1 MEVLKYGR
9 FGNLNE
15 TWNVMRDFSHVS
27 RNTNLSTTLKKETTM
42 RYMLL
47 LYGDEKLGEG
57 ITPEEWQAIIES
69 HNALTNEA
77 VGRGMNPSGEALQP
91 VATAKT
97 VRYEDTRPTLTT
109 DGPFAE
115 TKEQLG
121 GFYIIDCESEEEA
134 LEMASRLPMS
144 TGSVEVRPVI
154 EF

>member
-1 MEVLKYGR
+1 
-9 FGNLNE
+9 
-15 TWNVMRDFSHVS
+15 
-27 RNTNLSTTLKKETTM
+27 M

-47 LYGDEKLGEG
+47 LYGDEKLDENA
-57 ITPEEWQAIIES
+57 TPEQWQATIEA
-69 HNALTNEA
+69 HNAWTQEA
-77 VGRGMNPSGEALQP
+77 IDRGLKPSGDALQP

-97 VRYEDTRPTLTT
+97 VRFENTEPTLTT

-121 GFYIIDCESEEEA
+121 GFYIIDCETEAEA
-134 LEMASRLPMS
+134 LEMAAKLPML

>member
-1 MEVLKYGR
+1 
-9 FGNLNE
+9 
-15 TWNVMRDFSHVS
+15 
-27 RNTNLSTTLKKETTM
+27 M

-47 LYGDEKLGEG
+47 LYGDEKLDEG
-57 ITPEEWQAIIES
+57 ATPEEWQAAIEA
-69 HNALTNEA
+69 HNAWTQEA
-77 VGRGMNPSGEALQP
+77 VERGMNPTGDALQP

-97 VRYEDTRPTLTT
+97 IRFENTQPALTT

-121 GFYIIDCESEEEA
+121 GFYIIECASEAEA
-134 LEMASRLPMS
+134 LEMAAKMPML

>member
-1 MEVLKYGR
+1 
-9 FGNLNE
+9 
-15 TWNVMRDFSHVS
+15 
-27 RNTNLSTTLKKETTM
+27 M

-47 LYGDEKLGEG
+47 LYGDEKLGENAS
-57 ITPEEWQAIIES
+57 PEEWQATMEA
-69 HNALTNEA
+69 HNTFTQEA
-77 VGRGMNPSGEALQP
+77 IDRGMAPSGEALQP

-97 VRYEDTRPTLTT
+97 VRFENFKVTLTT

-121 GFYIIDCESEEEA
+121 GFYILECESEAEA
-134 LEMASRLPMS
+134 LEMAAKLPMF